1 MPCAFF
7 LRLQCSSSD
16 KPDPVIVD
24 ICTEGGAAKLF
35 VCVWE
40 LQNRDIAVYL
50 TSATT
55 RERGGHKN
63 LVCAFRYSCLVGER
77 TLEGAQTVFIAVFQ
91 HSTPSLSPH
100 PSTTPEFN
108 RLGFVSTFFS
118 TPGTRRHSQKQT
130 KPNRNLRSNSG
141 GKSPKKKGADMSGG
155 DVVCSGWLRKSPP
168 EKKLRRYVS
177 ALYIL
182 ICDVVLK
189 QPVWPSASFLHPWTL
204 FLCTVGGGDTHMC
217 ARPRLAEHFQWSS
230 VAFPRVRRPKVRE
243 EVVVFL
249 FSGNPLLGKVP
260 RQFRFQ
266 LLVHSPPPHTSSE
279 VTPESFA

>member
-1 MPCAFF
+1 MCRYTVGTFFLAKTGSRCHCPELAWSVTYNNTKKKLSDFQLPCAFF
-7 LRLQCSSSD
+7 LRPQCSSSD
-16 KPDPVIVD
+16 KPDPVSAD

-35 VCVWE
+35 VCVRE

-55 RERGGHKN
+55 REREDTKIWSVHFSTAAWSARGLWKE
-63 LVCAFRYSCLVGER
+63 LRRY
-77 TLEGAQTVFIAVFQ
+77 
-91 HSTPSLSPH
+91 LSPFSNIQRLHFPPH
-100 PSTTPEFN
+100 PSTTPESN

-217 ARPRLAEHFQWSS
+217 ARPRLAS
-230 VAFPRVRRPKVRE
+230 
-243 EVVVFL
+243 
-249 FSGNPLLGKVP
+249 
-260 RQFRFQ
+260 
-266 LLVHSPPPHTSSE
+266 TSSE
-279 VTPESFA
+279 VL